1 MRVLLSY
8 TGVMSSN
15 ESSRTASAEP
25 SESVKTQARD
35 ERRAREALQ
44 KQVRDYLS
52 GLPRFNIGALFLPPI
67 WGPAHGMFLTLL
79 WYPVWLFAD
88 NVFFAAY
95 SVQSTISIVMA
106 VLTAAILVLFTFY
119 FSYAIQPRAA
129 IHCIERGMTKEQ
141 FQKRQRIWAVVSV
154 IGGLVMIAAAT
165 YYNLCIRTPM
175 GA

>member
-1 MRVLLSY
+1 
-8 TGVMSSN
+8 MSTSEN
-15 ESSRTASAEP
+15 SRNASA
-25 SESVKTQARD
+25 STQARD
-35 ERRAREALQ
+35 ERRAQEALQ
-44 KQVRDYLS
+44 KQVRDYLR

-95 SVQSTISIVMA
+95 SVQSTLSYVVA
-106 VLTAAILVLFTFY
+106 VITGIILTVFTFV
-119 FSYAIQPRAA
+119 FSYAMQPRAA
-129 IHCIERGMTKEQ
+129 VHCIQRGKTKEQ
-141 FQKRQRIWAVVSV
+141 FQRRQRIWAVVGV
-154 IGGLVMIAAAT
+154 IVGIVMIAAAT